1 MPKNQKTLEAE
12 LMLKQRELDLT
23 FAIDQVRDTMP
34 EPGAMLANIVNA
46 LIDEMKADLC
56 MLVLVNRETGEI
68 ELKAFNNRSKQLKDL
83 EQVITRELAEK
94 AVRLNSVTIWH
105 ANQVLPPALQKSSLE
120 KLQLAAMPIIMGE
133 DERLGA
139 ILLARFR
146 IPFSQDEVRLLK
158 TAENQIDSA
167 IIQGYAYHELQ
178 QRVKELET
186 IYRIDHIRDQ
196 SLPFDEM
203 LNVVLQEVCQV
214 IDAEMGY
221 VMLYDRA
228 GQELELRASTHADL
242 FKVADHYQVVEKLSN
257 QSLQQ
262 AELICRN
269 DMENTL
275 RSIICIPLIL
285 RNQII
290 GVLGVV
296 RAYSPQGF
304 TSTDCRLLSA
314 IGSQMDTAIFENLEQ
329 HRLRQV
335 LGRSVDPNVMEKLLA
350 NPNVDFLKGERA
362 ELTVLYA
369 DIRGSTSLAEKIDP
383 ELLVGF
389 INHYLG
395 QMTDVIL
402 AHQGTLDKFVG
413 DEVMALFGAPF
424 PQQDHALR
432 AVKVGLEMQKAHQTI
447 IEMWLDRGVPAAP
460 IGIGIATGDLIV
472 GEMGCPQRADYT
484 VLGRAANLGARICSE
499 AQGGQVLIS
508 QATYDLV
515 KDLVEATPL
524 TGLQF
529 KGVAGIVTVYHVS
542 RVLA

>member
-83 EQVITRELAEK
+83 EQIITRELAEK

-105 ANQVLPPALQKSSLE
+105 ANEVLPPALQKSSLE
-120 KLQLAAMPIIMGE
+120 KLQLAAVPIIMGE

-167 IIQGYAYHELQ
+167 VIQGYAYHELQ

-228 GQELELRASTHADL
+228 GQELELRASTHDDL
-242 FKVADHYQVVEKLSN
+242 FKVADHYQVVEKFSN

-269 DMENTL
+269 DVDNTL
-275 RSIICIPLIL
+275 RSIVCIPLIL

-296 RAYSPQGF
+296 RACSPQGF
-304 TSTDCRLLSA
+304 TSADCRLLSA

-383 ELLVGF
+383 ELFVGF

-447 IEMWLDRGVPAAP
+447 IDMWLDRGVPAAP